1 MDWFV
6 FHQANLRII
15 DSAAAKLKIPEN
27 KLYKNIQMYGNT
39 SGASIGICIAE
50 MREKG
55 LLKNGMKVV
64 CCGFGAGLTYG
75 AAVFTVGE

>member
-1 MDWFV
+1 
-6 FHQANLRII
+6 
-15 DSAAAKLKIPEN
+15 
-27 KLYKNIQMYGNT
+27 MYGNT